1 MRRTKPAAP
10 MVARVYL
17 RVSTDAQDLER
28 QEAIT
33 TAAKAA
39 GYHVAGIYREGI
51 RRTRRPA

>member
-1 MRRTKPAAP
+1 MRRTKPVAAP

-39 GYHVAGIYREGI
+39 GYYVAGIYREK
-51 RRTRRPA
+51 A

>member
-1 MRRTKPAAP
+1 MSRTKPAAAP

-28 QEAIT
+28 QEGII

-39 GYHVAGIYREGI
+39 AISI
-51 RRTRRPA
+51 STRSSERSSISR

>member
-1 MRRTKPAAP
+1 MRRTKPVAAP

-28 QEAIT
+28 QRRSLRPRRPPAT
-33 TAAKAA
+33 
-39 GYHVAGIYREGI
+39 VAGIYREGI